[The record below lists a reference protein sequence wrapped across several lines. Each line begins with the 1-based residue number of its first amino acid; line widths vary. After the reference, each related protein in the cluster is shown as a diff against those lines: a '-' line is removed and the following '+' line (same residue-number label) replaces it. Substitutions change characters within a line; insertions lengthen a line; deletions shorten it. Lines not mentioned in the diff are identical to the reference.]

1 MPRFLCAVFLTIAL
15 GHSAFAQYTAHV
27 LNPWSADTCAW
38 HRDSLRMGGNNVVGY
53 YPGSSM
59 MPEGGNWFFYT
70 YQTRSISFQIVSW
83 CGPDVWRDRVV
94 YRYTINLD
102 STLMKFPSGTNEIWI
117 VITDTTQLPR
127 ITSQPP
133 AGNKVVYFLSPWDIG
148 APLVQFDGL
157 ASIKMKMDTSIALCG
172 WFKYYYYGKPANA
185 RAKFIN
191 SLDSIVYSSVGPGN
205 GNFIDL
211 SAVLASSDTAWVLP
225 VPYPNG
231 APSVS
236 RQYPNQSAPCQRS
249 LLLGAMLRDID
260 GSTHPDFNVGA
271 TKPACDG
278 PNHDYNGATLGIV
291 RPQLDANGKPVLN
304 PASICP
310 VDRFDWFTTQTI
322 VSPYTNAVCYNL
334 RLTKNDDGLFQYD
347 TAYFYPLDSFKFLD
361 PPTNQI
367 PNTWWTP
374 GTDDKGFQHN
384 YSFTMELGAQFE
396 YKKGQTFYFR
406 GDDDVWVF
414 INNIL
419 AVDIGGIHNPVE
431 GLVKLDTIGQNNGT
445 RLVVG
450 QTYSFKLFFSER
462 NCCGS
467 NFRMVTSLNLRTSS
481 NLFATQTLP
490 GGGVRQYN
498 MFEKIS
504 QSNLSCD
511 YSQTVVDTQ
520 PAVVDFYLTGP
531 QNVPF
536 VQPMLLPAGTSYGGI
551 TIQSGNTIVR
561 IDTAAITELPP
572 GDYLISYSLRSDKSQ
587 TGTIPFI
594 INSLP
599 PDHFDILTDSITLDL
614 KKDAVVNSIVIGMLD
629 STTQIYAVV
638 RDVNGAYL
646 KRAAFPTWTSR
657 DPQAVTAAQS
667 PLDPSRCILTKAGA
681 GVTWVVVSDPAG
693 KLKPDSVKI
702 VTLVLPKYPVI
713 FSAIMLDTNA
723 DIIPDMLNITLNDT
737 FKTSQRLDSIIIA
750 YRGNNYS
757 IPAANAKVNG
767 TSIKVPFTTI
777 TGVDARPSG
786 QVSIAMMVDNGPQSS
801 SKAFTDGVGPA
812 VVAADVME
820 NDGGGPDTLFVTF
833 SEAIQQSSLAGNQL
847 LLIKAGTIDTLSLN
861 ILQVLAKTND
871 STFTIQMTSSGLQ
884 PKAGDRLRLL
894 PGSRGGTL
902 FDLSKNTPHDLN
914 RSVVLGLRV
923 GPAAIIS
930 TYYQDG
936 NADGFIDT
944 VVMSFKR
951 PVQASSIQMIIV
963 KWTLPPLN
971 IHIDTVPLNTLK
983 KINDSSYCVPVHGEA
998 LTPKKVRTNVGMEL
1012 LVSYTNFLDLPP
1024 RSAIVA
1030 DSAAPVLDS
1039 ANLVYGDSVAADSSR
1054 IDILTTT
1061 FSENI
1066 QQIGSAHPFLLKS
1079 IKNGV
1084 LYQFRLTV
1092 LSTNN
1097 ETCRFRV
1104 DSIEAGAVPYAS
1116 KGDSMWIDV
1125 NAPVSDDRGNAQLN
1139 PLNRRVALNVV
1150 MQKAALPE
1158 WVPNVVPNP
1167 FTPAQGFGAIIS
1179 DSSKTRILDP
1189 DQYTATIAIF
1199 DVIGNMV
1206 IAKPMPYNGKVWAC
1220 SWDGRNRNQRSV
1232 GSGVYSGLVKVFYGN
1247 QLVSTKRIKIGVK
1260 R

>member
-1 MPRFLCAVFLTIAL
+1 
-15 GHSAFAQYTAHV
+15 
-27 LNPWSADTCAW
+27 
-38 HRDSLRMGGNNVVGY
+38 MGGNNVVGY
-53 YPGSSM
+53 YPGSGM
-59 MPEGGNWFFYT
+59 RPEGGNWFFYT
-70 YQTRSISFQIVSW
+70 YQTRALSFQIVNW
-83 CGPDVWRDRVV
+83 CGPSDWQGRVV
-94 YRYTINLD
+94 FRYTINLD
-102 STLMKFPSGTNEIWI
+102 STLMKFPSGTNELWI
-117 VITDTTQLPR
+117 VIPDTTQLPL
-127 ITSQPP
+127 ITNRPP

-172 WFKYYYYGKPANA
+172 WFKYYYYGKPADA

-191 SLDSIVYSSVGPGN
+191 SLDSTVYSSAGTGN

-211 SAVLASSDTAWVLP
+211 SGVLASSDTAWVLP
-225 VPYPNG
+225 VPLPNG
-231 APSVS
+231 PPSVS

-260 GSTHPDFNVGA
+260 GSTHPDFNVGG

-278 PNHDYNGATLGIV
+278 PNRDYNGATLGIV
-291 RPQLDANGKPVLN
+291 MPRLDANGKPVVN

-361 PPTNQI
+361 PAGTI
-367 PNTWWTP
+367 PNPWWTP

-481 NLFATQTLP
+481 NLFTTQTFP
-490 GGGVRQYN
+490 GGGVRQYT

-511 YSQTVVDTQ
+511 YSQSVIDTQ
-520 PAVVDFYLTGP
+520 PAVVDFFLTGP

-536 VQPMLLPAGTSYGGI
+536 VQPMLLPMGTSYGGI

-561 IDTAAITELPP
+561 IDTTAITELPP
-572 GDYLISYSLRSDKSQ
+572 GDYLISYALRSDKSQ
-587 TGTIPFI
+587 TGTIPFT

-599 PDHFDILTDSITLDL
+599 PDHFDILIDSMTLDL
-614 KKDAVVNSIVIGMLD
+614 KKDAVVDSIVINMLD
-629 STTQIYAVV
+629 STTQIYSVI
-638 RDVNGAYL
+638 RDVLGLYL
-646 KRAAFPTWTSR
+646 KRAASPTWTSR
-657 DPQAVTAAQS
+657 DPQVVTAAQS
-667 PLDPSRCILTKAGA
+667 PTDPSRCIITKAGA

-693 KLKPDSVKI
+693 KLKSDSVKI
-702 VTLVLPKYPVI
+702 VTHVLPKYPVI

-723 DIIPDMLNITLNDT
+723 DIIPDMLSITLNDT
-737 FKTSQRLDSIIIA
+737 FKTNQRLDSIIIA

-757 IPAANAKVNG
+757 IPAANALVSA
-767 TSIKVPFTTI
+767 TSINVPFASLSGTN
-777 TGVDARPSG
+777 ARPSG
-786 QVSIAMMVDNGPQSS
+786 QVTIAITVDDGPHTS
-801 SKAFTDGVGPA
+801 SKAFIDGVGPA
-812 VVAADVME
+812 VIAADVME
-820 NDGGGPDTLFVTF
+820 NDGSGPDTLFVTF
-833 SEAIQQSSLAGNQL
+833 SEPMQQSSLAGNQL
-847 LLIKAGTIDTLSLN
+847 LLIKAGAADTLSFN

-871 STFTIQMTSSGLQ
+871 STFTLQVTSPGQQ
-884 PKAGDRLRLL
+884 PKGSDRLRLL

-902 FDLSKNTPHDLN
+902 IDQARNAPHDLN
-914 RSVVLGLRV
+914 RSVVLGLRL
-923 GPAAIIS
+923 GPPAVIAS
-930 TYYQDG
+930 YYRDG

-944 VVMSFKR
+944 VVMAFKR
-951 PVQASSIQMIIV
+951 PVQASEIQMMSVRWSWSIQSKRV
-963 KWTLPPLN
+963 
-971 IHIDTVPLNTLK
+971 DTVPLPALK
-983 KINDSSYCVPVHGEA
+983 KLTDSIFCIPVHGET
-998 LTPKKVRTNVGMEL
+998 LTPKMVRTNVGMEL
-1012 LVSYTNFLDLPP
+1012 LAAYTNFPDLPP
-1024 RSAIVA
+1024 HWVIVD

-1039 ANLVYGDSVAADSSR
+1039 ARLVYKNPPD
-1054 IDILTTT
+1054 TTVLRVV
-1061 FSENI
+1061 FSENV
-1066 QQIGSAHPFLLKS
+1066 QQPGNHPFSLLSRKF
-1079 IKNGV
+1079 GAQ
-1084 LYQFRLTV
+1084 YQFRLTPV
-1092 LSTNN
+1092 STSGAVCIFHVDAI
-1097 ETCRFRV
+1097 EGGTV
-1104 DSIEAGAVPYAS
+1104 AYAGTGDSI
-1116 KGDSMWIDV
+1116 WINSSD
-1125 NAPVSDDRGNAQLN
+1125 APPISDILGSAQRN
-1139 PLNRRVALNVV
+1139 PLNRRVALDVEIP
-1150 MQKAALPE
+1150 APD
-1158 WVPNVVPNP
+1158 WVCLISKNP
-1167 FTPAQGFGAIIS
+1167 FVAGTGTLAEIS
-1179 DSSKTRILDP
+1179 AFPKAPLIDV
-1189 DQYTATIAIF
+1189 DQYSLKISIF
-1199 DVIGNMV
+1199 DIIGNMV
-1206 IAKPMPYNGKVWAC
+1206 IARPMAQKDKNVAHWAY
-1220 SWDGRNRNQRSV
+1220 SWDGRNRSGRLV
-1232 GSGVYSGLVKVFYGN
+1232 GAGVYSGIIRVFYGSE
-1247 QLVSTKRIKIGVK
+1247 LALTKRIRIGVK